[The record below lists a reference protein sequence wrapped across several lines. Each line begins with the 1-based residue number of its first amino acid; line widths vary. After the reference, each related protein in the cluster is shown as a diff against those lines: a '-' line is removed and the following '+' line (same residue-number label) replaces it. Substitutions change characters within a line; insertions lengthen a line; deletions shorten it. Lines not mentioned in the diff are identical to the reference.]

1 LHERQES
8 MARAHGKLILLGE
21 HAVVY
26 GVPAIAVGISAGVT
40 AEAALAES
48 SSLSLG
54 ELRATAAD
62 DSELGRAFSALLRA
76 LSAPPVR
83 VEVTLGMPVGSGLGA
98 SAAIGV
104 AIAKSVLECLYPH
117 EAGPPLEGRVLE
129 AAGAWEN
136 VFHGSASGIDA
147 AAALHGGCLWFRK
160 GEGVSPIPLGA
171 ELSLCVALAGPPAS
185 TRLMVESVAKLRA
198 RRTEL
203 VDKSLDG
210 IRSLVENARLAI
222 AAGDVHSLGK
232 LMDLNQ
238 MILSGLFVST
248 DEIESACEAARSA
261 GALGAKLT
269 GAGGGGAVVALVEDD
284 PEPVLAAF
292 GGLGLKCFAA
302 RVSRA
307 PRVES

>member
-1 LHERQES
+1 

-26 GVPAIAVGISAGVT
+26 GVPAIAVGISAGVSAVAT
-40 AEAALAES
+40 PARV

-54 ELRATAAD
+54 ELGASAD
-62 DSELGRAFSALLRA
+62 DESELGRAFAALLSR
-76 LSAPPVR
+76 LSAPPVH
-83 VEVTLGMPVGSGLGA
+83 VEVTVGMPVGSGLGA

-104 AIAKSVLECLYPH
+104 AIAKSVLESQGQLAF
-117 EAGPPLEGRVLE
+117 EELESRVLA

-136 VFHGSASGIDA
+136 VFHGSASGVDA
-147 AAALHGGCLWFRK
+147 AAAFHGGCLWFEK
-160 GEGVSPIPLGA
+160 GEGARPIPLGA

-185 TRLMVESVAKLRA
+185 TKLMVESVRKLRS
-198 RRTEL
+198 RRPEL
-203 VDKSLDG
+203 VHKSLEG
-210 IRSLVENARLAI
+210 IRSLVENARLAL
-222 AAGDVHSLGK
+222 AAGDLSALGK

-248 DEIESACEAARSA
+248 EGIETACEAARRA

-269 GAGGGGAVVALVEDD
+269 GAGGGGAVVALVPDR

-292 GGLGLKCFAA
+292 EALGLRCFAA
-302 RVSRA
+302 RVSPET
-307 PRVES
+307 PREEP

>member
-1 LHERQES
+1 

-48 SSLSLG
+48 SSLALG
-54 ELRATAAD
+54 ELRAAAAD

-104 AIAKSVLECLYPH
+104 AIAKSVLECLHPH
-117 EAGPPLEGRVLE
+117 EHEHEHEHEGRVLE

-147 AAALHGGCLWFRK
+147 AAAFHGGCLWFRK

-171 ELSLCVALAGPPAS
+171 DLSLCVALAGPPAS
-185 TRLMVESVAKLRA
+185 TRLMVESVARLRA

-222 AAGDVHSLGK
+222 AAGDVRSLGK

-302 RVSRA
+302 RVSQV
-307 PRVES
+307 PGGKS

>member
-1 LHERQES
+1 

-26 GVPAIAVGISAGVT
+26 GVPAIAVGISAGVS
-40 AEAALAES
+40 AEAARAHAS
-48 SSLSLG
+48 VLSLG
-54 ELRATAAD
+54 ELRASAAE
-62 DSELGRAFSALLRA
+62 DSELGRAFRALLGA
-76 LSAPPVR
+76 LSAPPVH
-83 VEVTLGMPVGSGLGA
+83 VAVTLGMPVGSGLGA

-104 AIAKSVLECLYPH
+104 AIARSVLECQGEPVD
-117 EAGPPLEGRVLE
+117 ERRVLE

-147 AAALHGGCLWFRK
+147 AAAFHGGCLWFTR
-160 GEGVSPIPLGA
+160 GEGVRRIPLGA

-185 TRLMVESVAKLRA
+185 TRLMVEGVAKLRA
-198 RRTEL
+198 RRPEL
-203 VDKSLDG
+203 VDKALDG
-210 IRSLVENARLAI
+210 IRSRVENARLAI
-222 AAGDVHSLGK
+222 AAGDVAALGK

-248 DEIESACEAARSA
+248 EGIEAACQAARDA

-269 GAGGGGAVVALVEDD
+269 GAGGGGAVVALVENE

-292 GGLGLKCFAA
+292 EALGLRCFAA
-302 RVSRA
+302 RVSQNQRSEA
-307 PRVES
+307 

>member
-1 LHERQES
+1 

-54 ELRATAAD
+54 ELRAAAAD

-83 VEVTLGMPVGSGLGA
+83 VDVTLGMPVGSGLGA

-104 AIAKSVLECLYPH
+104 AIAKSVLECLYPG
-117 EAGPPLEGRVLE
+117 ESPLEGRVLE

-147 AAALHGGCLWFRK
+147 AAAFHGGCLWFRK

-222 AAGDVHSLGK
+222 AAGDVRSLGK

-307 PRVES
+307 PRAES

>member
-1 LHERQES
+1 
-8 MARAHGKLILLGE
+8 MAQAHGKLILLGE

-26 GVPAIAVGISAGVT
+26 GVPAIAVGISAGVSAQAFP
-40 AEAALAES
+40 AEA

-54 ELRATAAD
+54 ELRASAAED
-62 DSELGRAFSALLRA
+62 NELGRAFSALLSA
-76 LSAPPVR
+76 LRSPPVR

-104 AIAKSVLECLYPH
+104 AIAKSVLEVLAAP
-117 EAGPPLEGRVLE
+117 EDEGRVLE
-129 AAGAWEN
+129 AAAAWEN

-147 AAALHGGCLWFRK
+147 AAAFHGGCLWFEKAAGAR
-160 GEGVSPIPLGA
+160 SLPLGA

-198 RRTEL
+198 RRPEL
-203 VDKSLDG
+203 VDKSLAG
-210 IRSLVENARLAI
+210 IRSLVENARLAL
-222 AAGDVHSLGK
+222 AAGDVHALGK

-248 DEIESACEAARSA
+248 DGIESACEAARSA

-269 GAGGGGAVVALVEDD
+269 GAGGGGAVVALVDGR
-284 PEPVLAAF
+284 PEPVLEAF
-292 GGLGLKCFAA
+292 RALGLSCFPA
-302 RVSRA
+302 RVASTS
-307 PRVES
+307 RVEP

>member
-1 LHERQES
+1 

-54 ELRATAAD
+54 ELRAAALD
-62 DSELGRAFSALLRA
+62 DSELGRAFSALLAA

-104 AIAKSVLECLYPH
+104 AIAKSVLECLYP
-117 EAGPPLEGRVLE
+117 GQPTLEGQVLE

-160 GEGVSPIPLGA
+160 GEGVSRLPLGA

-185 TRLMVESVAKLRA
+185 TRLMVESVARLRA

-210 IRSLVENARLAI
+210 IRSLVENARLAL
-222 AAGDVHSLGK
+222 AAGDVRSLGK

-269 GAGGGGAVVALVEDD
+269 GAGGGGAVVALVEDA

-292 GGLGLKCFAA
+292 EALGLTCFAT

-307 PRVES
+307 PRGES

>member
-1 LHERQES
+1 

-48 SSLSLG
+48 SSLALG
-54 ELRATAAD
+54 ELRAAAAD

-104 AIAKSVLECLYPH
+104 AIAKSVLECQG
-117 EAGPPLEGRVLE
+117 EPPLEARVLE

-147 AAALHGGCLWFRK
+147 AAAFHGGCLWFRK

-171 ELSLCVALAGPPAS
+171 DLSLCVALAGPPAS
-185 TRLMVESVAKLRA
+185 TRLMVESVARLRA

-222 AAGDVHSLGK
+222 AAGDVRSLGK

-302 RVSRA
+302 RVSQV
-307 PRVES
+307 PGGKS